1 MRKVSFASL
10 ISLFIL
16 IILIS
21 ACKSAE
27 KSKGVLLRFDLQNG
41 KGYEYEMVWDMD
53 QKIMGQNSKINFL
66 ALYNLQVTSDDGNVK
81 EMTGE
86 YKRFKWI

>member
-53 QKIMGQNSKINFL
+53 QKIMGAKLENKL
-66 ALYNLQVTSDDGNVK
+66 PGALQSPGD
-81 EMTGE
+81 
-86 YKRFKWI
+86 I